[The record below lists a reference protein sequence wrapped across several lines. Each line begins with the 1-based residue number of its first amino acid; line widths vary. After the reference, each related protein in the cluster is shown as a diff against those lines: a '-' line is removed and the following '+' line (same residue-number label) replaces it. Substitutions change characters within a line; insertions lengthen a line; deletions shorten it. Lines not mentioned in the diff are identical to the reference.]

1 MNKIILGC
9 LIANLIMY
17 IINSGITVLSGHL
30 LYKRNKSKI
39 DGFISKGTEGY
50 KTFTET
56 MNKILKLLDKF
67 KIK

>member
-1 MNKIILGC
+1 MKEIILGC

-17 IINSGITVLSGHL
+17 IINSSITILFRHL

-39 DGFISKGTEGY
+39 DGFISNSTEGY